1 MTHNSTTV
9 LSSTTKRRGGQHT
22 IWTREKIYKLIEL
35 YRASDCLWNHYSE
48 LYKNKGCRNKAINR
62 ICTALEISK
71 IDYGKKV
78 HNLRNQ
84 FNSELKKIEA
94 RLEKSGGKKV
104 VSPKER
110 RWEHF
115 ETLMFLKPFIEPR
128 PGYHQPKIKKM
139 VKRHRISSFN
149 ENTEPQISSIEN
161 QLEDII
167 QLQIL
172 SCKDTTDANAK
183 EQGTCEVQ
191 RSSSLKTY
199 SSSPSFI
206 QSGGQ
211 SCVALTESRHSSIRD
226 QWDAFGELIAN
237 ELRNLNSSISRKKLK
252 RKIMQVMLEV
262 GEEDDNEEKSVN

>member
-9 LSSTTKRRGGQHT
+9 LSSTPVKRRGGQHT

-35 YRASDCLWNHYSE
+35 YRASECLWNHYSE
-48 LYKNKGCRNKAINR
+48 LYKNKSCRNKAINR

-84 FNSELKKIEA
+84 FNSELKKYEA
-94 RLEKSGGKKV
+94 RLEKTGGKKV
-104 VSPKER
+104 VSPKTR

-115 ETLMFLKPFIEPR
+115 ETLMFLRPFIEPR
-128 PGYHQPKIKKM
+128 PGYHQPQIKKV
-139 VKRHRISSFN
+139 VKRHRISTFN
-149 ENTEPQISSIEN
+149 DNTEPQLSTIEN

-191 RSSSLKTY
+191 RSCSSIKTY
-199 SSSPSFI
+199 SCSPSFI

-211 SCVALTESRHSSIRD
+211 SCVALSESRHSSLRD
-226 QWDAFGELIAN
+226 QWDSFGELIAN
-237 ELRNLNSSISRKKLK
+237 ELRNLKSSISRKKLK

-262 GEEDDNEEKSVN
+262 GEEDDKE